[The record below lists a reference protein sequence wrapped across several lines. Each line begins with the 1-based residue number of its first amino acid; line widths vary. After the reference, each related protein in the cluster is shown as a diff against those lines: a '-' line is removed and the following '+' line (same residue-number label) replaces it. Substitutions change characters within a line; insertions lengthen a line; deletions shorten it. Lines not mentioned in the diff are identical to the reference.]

1 MFNVQ
6 QLEIVSLPEIK
17 FDSTDRPHLNELAD
31 YIDNMKQDLFSD
43 NWSTATKKH
52 IRGSL
57 ILYIRTMQKK
67 LAPQGAHYRAL
78 DIEKGH
84 LEHVIPQNKIINAY
98 LHDKISAEVVLQ
110 MPLCMI
116 DDGDKHILETDW
128 QHGATWEYPF
138 KRYQLAGFNKT
149 IKSVRGD
156 VIDFETYTLEDHFKM
171 IGYNA

>member
-1 MFNVQ
+1 M
-6 QLEIVSLPEIK
+6 
-17 FDSTDRPHLNELAD
+17 
-31 YIDNMKQDLFSD
+31 
-43 NWSTATKKH
+43 
-52 IRGSL
+52 
-57 ILYIRTMQKK
+57 
-67 LAPQGAHYRAL
+67 

>member
-6 QLEIVSLPEIK
+6 QLDIVSLPEIK

-31 YIDNMKQDLFSD
+31 YIDHMKQDLFSD

-84 LEHVIPQNKIINAY
+84 LEHVIPQNKIC
-98 LHDKISAEVVLQ
+98 LL
-110 MPLCMI
+110 
-116 DDGDKHILETDW
+116 
-128 QHGATWEYPF
+128 
-138 KRYQLAGFNKT
+138 
-149 IKSVRGD
+149 
-156 VIDFETYTLEDHFKM
+156 YTSPSPRD
-171 IGYNA
+171 